1 MKRIQKMLFIGLI
14 ALAAEG
20 MVFAGGGKQSGQQ
33 GGGGSSSAPIT
44 IMLPLYYQEAPSSGS
59 PLEKAMEEFTGL
71 DIEFQF
77 VPIDS
82 YNERLNLAITSNN
95 MPSVVAVLDPKLPV
109 WINAVRSGMFWDI
122 TDRFGS
128 LPTLKANY
136 DAQALINAQIDG
148 KLYGLP
154 RGRALTRDGMVI
166 RKDWLKNVGITRDL
180 TQPATLDDIYTIAKA
195 FAQGDPD
202 KNGRNDTTGLL
213 VCMGQDG
220 NLSGYILEMLDV
232 ANGGGNKWQE
242 DGAGGLV
249 YTYTTPNHFASLNWL
264 RRMYN
269 EGIINRD
276 FASMRAS
283 QFYEAIDKEQAGF
296 YFQTVTDA
304 HERWDNVTKI
314 VQARDPVLAK
324 LPPTEAKAEFLDII
338 TKIRDV
344 NGNIRASTEPGFN
357 GVLAFPKSSSKNDA
371 DLLKVL
377 QLFDK
382 LDTPEGQSVIE
393 WGVQGRH
400 YTLNASGQAVMTD
413 NSLLFA
419 AEVQPF
425 WQMFCT
431 NRVVDRASLKGYV
444 APMYTKVYSQMAA
457 LMPYAVYN
465 PIIPLISDTYS
476 TIGATVDKIIYDAQ
490 AQYIMG
496 VIDEAG
502 WWAAV
507 NRWKREGGDKI
518 TTEYSEQY
526 KKFKK

>member
-1 MKRIQKMLFIGLI
+1 MELIKKALFIGLI
-14 ALAAEG
+14 ALAAG
-20 MVFAGGGKQSGQQ
+20 GTAFAGGGSQQGGQQ
-33 GGGGSSSAPIT
+33 GGGSAPVT
-44 IMLPLYYQEAPSSGS
+44 ILLPLYYQESPPSGS
-59 PLEKAMEEFTGL
+59 PVEKAMEEFTGQ

-77 VPIDS
+77 APIDS
-82 YNERLNLAITSNN
+82 YDERLNLAITSNQ
-95 MPSVVAVLDPKLPV
+95 MPHVVAVLNPKLPV
-109 WINAVRSGMFWDI
+109 YINAVRGGMFWDI

-136 DAQALINAQIDG
+136 DAQTLINAQVDG

-154 RGRALTRDGMVI
+154 RGRALTRDGIVI
-166 RKDWLKNVGITRDL
+166 RKDWLKNVGINRDL
-180 TQPATLDDIYTIAKA
+180 TQPVTLNDVYAIAKA

-242 DGAGGLV
+242 DSAGGLV
-249 YTYTTPNHFASLNWL
+249 YTYTTQAHFASLNWL
-264 RRMYN
+264 KRMFN
-269 EGIINRD
+269 EGIINKD

-283 QFYEAIDKEQAGF
+283 QFYEAIDKEQAGL

-314 VQARDPVLAK
+314 VQARDPALAR

-357 GVLAFPKSSSKNDA
+357 GVLSFPKSSIKSEA
-371 DLLKVL
+371 DLIKVL

-393 WGVQGRH
+393 WGVKGRH
-400 YTLNASGQAVMTD
+400 YNLDANGQAVMTD
-413 NSLLFA
+413 NSLLFS

-476 TIGATVDKIIYDAQ
+476 AVGATVDKIIYDAQ

-496 VIDEAG
+496 VINEAG

-507 NRWKREGGDKI
+507 ERWKREGGDKI
-518 TTEYSEQY
+518 TAEYSELH